1 MSDNLD
7 AKAKV
12 KKLVILD
19 QNSISGNPRV
29 YEPELLN
36 ELDGWEL
43 CRAGN
48 YSELF
53 SLVSAKDI
61 DAVIISPDDCIAI
74 EGRMLKRQAEELLN
88 NIGEGV
94 CVANRDGT
102 ILWANQKVNELSD
115 FVRKA
120 IVEHN
125 IEAFKYFEKDIND
138 TPKADRLS
146 LTQRKRRYSCFDSQ
160 QNHYFEMTV
169 APVIDQN
176 GNLIQTSTVVIDA
189 TASRRL
195 QMRINAIDK
204 AGHELVRLEAD
215 SFTGMNVEQR
225 ITLLEDKIVKY
236 AKQLLN
242 FDHFS
247 IRMLHP
253 KSNKLEVLFSEGIPG
268 DLDHE
273 IFASSENNGITG
285 YVAATGRSYLCNN
298 PVTDSHYLPGL
309 DGGRSSLT
317 VPLRLHDKIIGTF
330 NVESHHGNGLTEESR
345 QMAEI
350 FARYIAIAINI
361 LDLMVVERH
370 QVTGQTADTLN
381 VQISKP
387 LNSIIN
393 DISNLLEEY
402 IGHDELRHKLQAVV
416 DHAVDIK
423 SVVKDVQSGPRG
435 IYDFKANDSQK
446 TEELWKKRV
455 LVADDE
461 EFIRETLANVLGN
474 QGSIVD
480 TAENGEEA
488 IILLNHNHYDLVISD
503 IKMPKSNGYDV
514 FAAAREKDKDIP
526 VILMTG
532 FGYDPNHSIVRANRE
547 GLSAVLYKPF
557 KVDQLLTE
565 IKQALTT
572 S

>member
-1 MSDNLD
+1 MNGNNEI
-7 AKAKV
+7 KANE

-19 QNSISGNPRV
+19 HNNIAGNV
-29 YEPELLN
+29 TSYDPEFLK
-36 ELDGWEL
+36 ELDGWD
-43 CRAGN
+43 CCHVSN
-48 YSELF
+48 FNELF
-53 SLVSAKDI
+53 SLVGSSDI
-61 DAVIISPDDCIAI
+61 EAVVISPADCTAI
-74 EGRMLKRQAEELLN
+74 EGRMFKRQAEGLLN

-102 ILWANQKVNELSD
+102 ILWANNKINELSD
-115 FVRKA
+115 FVKVA

-125 IEAFKYFEKDIND
+125 VEAFKYFEKETKDVAKSDMI
-138 TPKADRLS
+138 S
-146 LTQRKRRYSCFDSQ
+146 ISQRKRRYSCFDG
-160 QNHYFEMTV
+160 NTNRYYEMTV
-169 APVIDQN
+169 APVIDQD
-176 GNLIQTSTVVIDA
+176 GNFIQTSTVVIDA

-225 ITLLEDKIVKY
+225 ICLLENKIVKY

-247 IRMLHP
+247 IRLLHP
-253 KSNKLEVLFSEGIPG
+253 KNNKLEVLFSEGIPG

-285 YVAATGRSYLCNN
+285 YVAATGRSYICNN
-298 PVTDSHYLPGL
+298 PETDPHYLSGL
-309 DGGRSSLT
+309 DGGESSLT

-330 NVESHHGNGLTEESR
+330 NVESHHENTLSEESR

-370 QVTGQTADTLN
+370 QVTGQTADNLN

-387 LNSIIN
+387 LNNIIN
-393 DISNLLEEY
+393 DVSSLLEEY
-402 IGHDELRHKLQAVV
+402 IGHDDLRHKLQSVV
-416 DHAVDIK
+416 DYAVAIK
-423 SVVKDVQSGPRG
+423 AAVKEVQSGPRG
-435 IYDFKANDSQK
+435 IFDFKGSEHSH
-446 TEELWKKRV
+446 TEELWRKRV

-461 EFIRETLANVLGN
+461 EFIRETLANVLGD
-474 QGSIVD
+474 QGSVVD
-480 TAENGEEA
+480 TAENGADA
-488 IILLNHNHYDLVISD
+488 IVLLNHNNYDLIISD
-503 IKMPKSNGYDV
+503 IKMPKANGYDV
-514 FAAAREKDKDIP
+514 FAAARAKNENIP

-532 FGYDPNHSIVRANRE
+532 FGYDPNHAIVRANRE

-557 KVDQLLTE
+557 KVEQLLSE
-565 IKQALTT
+565 IKQALT
-572 S
+572 

>member
-1 MSDNLD
+1 MSD
-7 AKAKV
+7 KIETKE

-19 QNSISGNPRV
+19 QNSISGNTKT
-29 YEPELLN
+29 YEPTFIKELN
-36 ELDGWEL
+36 GWT
-43 CRAGN
+43 CCHAKN
-48 YSELF
+48 FNELF
-53 SLVSAKDI
+53 SLVADSEVE
-61 DAVIISPDDCIAI
+61 AVVISPEDCSAI

-115 FVRKA
+115 FVKGS

-125 IEAFKYFEKDIND
+125 IDAFKYFEKEIKDI
-138 TPKADRLS
+138 ARLDRLAIS
-146 LTQRKRRYSCFDSQ
+146 QRKRRYSCFDSNS
-160 QNHYFEMTV
+160 NHYYEMTV
-169 APVIDQN
+169 TPVIDQN

-189 TASRRL
+189 TAGRRL

-215 SFTGMNVEQR
+215 NFAGMNVEQR
-225 ITLLEDKIVKY
+225 ICLLEDKIVKY

-247 IRMLHP
+247 IRLLHP
-253 KSNKLEVLFSEGIPG
+253 RSNKLEVLFSEGIPG
-268 DLDHE
+268 DHDHE

-298 PVTDSHYLPGL
+298 PETDPHYMGGL
-309 DGGRSSLT
+309 DGGKSSLT

-330 NVESHHGNGLTEESR
+330 NVESHHVSGLTEESR

-393 DISNLLEEY
+393 EVSSLLEEY
-402 IGHDELRHKLQAVV
+402 IGHDELRHKLQSVV
-416 DHAVDIK
+416 DYAVNIK
-423 SVVKDVQSGPRG
+423 SVVKEVQSGPRG
-435 IYDFKANDSQK
+435 IYDFKINEAAR

-480 TAENGEEA
+480 TADNGADA
-488 IILLNHNHYDLVISD
+488 IVLLNQNDYDLVISD
-503 IKMPKSNGYDV
+503 IKMPKANGYEV
-514 FAAAREKDKDIP
+514 FATARAKNQGIP

-532 FGYDPNHSIVRANRE
+532 FGYDPNHAIVRANRE

-557 KVDQLLTE
+557 KVDQLLSE
-565 IKQALTT
+565 IKQALK
-572 S
+572 

>member
-1 MSDNLD
+1 MSEGYKTTTDE
-7 AKAKV
+7 

-19 QNSISGNPRV
+19 QNSIAGNV
-29 YEPELLN
+29 KSYEPAFLEQL
-36 ELDGWEL
+36 EGWN
-43 CRAGN
+43 CYHAKN
-48 YSELF
+48 FHELF
-53 SLVSAKDI
+53 SMVKDAEVE
-61 DAVIISPDDCIAI
+61 AVVISPEDCTAM

-94 CVANRDGT
+94 CVNNRDGV

-115 FVRKA
+115 SVKQSISSHSA
-120 IVEHN
+120 D
-125 IEAFKYFEKDIND
+125 AFRYFEKEVREISKKDVI
-138 TPKADRLS
+138 S
-146 LTQRKRRYSCFDSQ
+146 GTQKKRRYSCQ
-160 QNHYFEMTV
+160 EEKTNHYYEMTV

-204 AGHELVRLEAD
+204 AGHELVRLEVSD
-215 SFTGMNVEQR
+215 FTSMNVEQR
-225 ITLLEDKIVKY
+225 ISLLENKIVKY
-236 AKQLLN
+236 AKELLN

-247 IRMLHP
+247 IRLLNP
-253 KSNKLEVLFSEGIPG
+253 KNNKLEVLFSEGIPG
-268 DLDHE
+268 DHDHE

-298 PVTDSHYLPGL
+298 NASDPHFQPGI
-309 DGGRSSLT
+309 DGGQSSLT
-317 VPLRLHDKIIGTF
+317 VPLRLHDKVIGTF
-330 NVESHHGNGLTEESR
+330 NVESHHCHSLTEESR

-370 QVTGQTADTLN
+370 QVTGQTADTLYVN
-381 VQISKP
+381 ISKP
-387 LNSIIN
+387 LNKIIS
-393 DISNLLEEY
+393 DVSGLLEEY
-402 IGHDELRHKLQAVV
+402 VGHDELRHKLQVIVDSAVE
-416 DHAVDIK
+416 IK
-423 SVVKDVQSGPRG
+423 SAVKDVQSGPRG
-435 IYDFKANDSQK
+435 IFDIKGSENIK

-461 EFIRETLANVLGN
+461 EFIRETLANILGN

-480 TAENGEEA
+480 TAENGADA
-488 IILLNHNHYDLVISD
+488 ITLVHHNNYDLVITD
-503 IKMPKSNGYDV
+503 IKMPRASGYEV
-514 FAAAREKDKDIP
+514 FLASRQKNKDCA

-547 GLSAVLYKPF
+547 GLNAVLYKPF
-557 KVDQLLTE
+557 KVEQLLTE
-565 IKQALTT
+565 IRQALLKK
-572 S
+572 